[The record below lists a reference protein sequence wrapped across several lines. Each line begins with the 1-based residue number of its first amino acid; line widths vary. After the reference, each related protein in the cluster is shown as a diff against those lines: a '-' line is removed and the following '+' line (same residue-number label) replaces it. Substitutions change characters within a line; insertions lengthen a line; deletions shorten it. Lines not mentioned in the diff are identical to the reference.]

1 MPECR
6 TFRRG
11 ISFEQRS
18 FEFAAAVDYA
28 LTPGRPRQ
36 ALRPRRSRFRDA
48 TNTKMP
54 INDRMA
60 PT

>member
-28 LTPGRPRQ
+28 LTPG
-36 ALRPRRSRFRDA
+36 AAASG
-48 TNTKMP
+48 
-54 INDRMA
+54 A
-60 PT
+60 PAAAIEA